1 MASKP
6 ATAVFMD
13 KNVFF
18 SEKRKKMEQ
27 NMKCLRRKQKIINLH
42 LNLKNK
48 IKIGYAFKGQC
59 FKTFYCRNLTRCRN
73 VFCA

>member
-18 SEKRKKMEQ
+18 FRKKKENGTKYEMFKE
-27 NMKCLRRKQKIINLH
+27 KT
-42 LNLKNK
+42 KNHK
-48 IKIGYAFKGQC
+48 SPFKPEE
-59 FKTFYCRNLTRCRN
+59 
-73 VFCA
+73 